1 MMKVYKTMLI
11 YQIKQK
17 FNRMQFTD
25 PENWTKEESG
35 VSQPFQL
42 DSFQP
47 CFKKKEKR
55 KTTLKT
61 NIKIKEKR
69 M

>member
-1 MMKVYKTMLI
+1 
-11 YQIKQK
+11 
-17 FNRMQFTD
+17 MQFTD

-35 VSQPFQL
+35 VSRPFQL

-47 CFKKKEKR
+47 CFKKKREKENN
-55 KTTLKT
+55 TKT